1 MGVPLAPGIQPISR
15 EHHERKQRP
24 PEHQDPLPFGGLKAM
39 EPRLQ
44 RRVQRYGWDLAAA
57 DYEPLWQAQLA
68 PAQSALLT
76 QMALAPGEQVL
87 DVACGTGLVTLP
99 AARWVGPQGKVMG
112 VDISER
118 MVQAVRHGAHAHRL
132 HHVSATRC
140 DAEHLDLPD
149 AGFDAALCAFGLM
162 YLPEPE
168 LSLSELRRVL
178 RPGGRLGLA
187 IWGER
192 ARCGWSALFPIVD
205 AEVASE
211 VCPLFFRLGQGET
224 LARLCKDAGFTGVQT
239 HRMRTTLRYADAHQA
254 CRAAFVGG
262 PVALAWSRM
271 GEAARQRMCAAY
283 LQAIEPWRDGDT
295 YAVPA
300 EFLICSA
307 TAAS

>member
-1 MGVPLAPGIQPISR
+1 
-15 EHHERKQRP
+15 
-24 PEHQDPLPFGGLKAM
+24 M

-44 RRVQRYGWDLAAA
+44 RRIQRYGWDLAAV

-68 PAQSALLT
+68 PGQAELMSQVAV
-76 QMALAPGEQVL
+76 APGERVL
-87 DVACGTGLVTLP
+87 DVACGTGLITLP
-99 AARWVGPQGKVMG
+99 AARAAGPGGRVLG

-118 MVQAVRHGAHAHRL
+118 MVQATLRYARAEQL
-132 HHVSATRC
+132 HQVDVARM
-140 DAEHLDLPD
+140 DAEQLNLPD
-149 AGFDAALCAFGLM
+149 AGFDVALCAFGLM

-168 LSLSELRRVL
+168 RALSELRRVL

-192 ARCGWSALFPIVD
+192 ACCAWSALFPIVD

-211 VCPLFFRLGQGET
+211 VCPLFFRLGQGDT
-224 LARLCKDAGFTGVQT
+224 LARCCEQAGFTQVRT
-239 HRMRTTLRYADAHQA
+239 HRMQATLHYRDADEA

-271 GEAARQRMCAAY
+271 GEAARQRACAAY
-283 LQAIEPWRDGDT
+283 LQAIEPWRAGTT

-300 EFLICSA
+300 EFLISTA
-307 TAAS
+307 TSPS